1 MTRPH
6 PRLRSRLIP
15 AIALGALVLS
25 SSSAGRAATPSSAA
39 PDYAGPHPASVT
51 TVGTLRVERYG
62 SGSPAMVFIP
72 GLSCGSWVW
81 SDAVKHYAGS
91 HAVYVV
97 TLAGFDGL
105 PAPATPTIDAA
116 DASLLALLTDQKIDR
131 PIVVGHSLGG
141 FLALRFGTEH
151 SALVRGIVSVD
162 GLPILPQL
170 AQSTA
175 SERDAAAKAIA
186 TQISSATPEQ
196 YAAQQKKTLATMIT
210 APADV
215 DRDAALSAKSDPGA
229 VAAYM
234 SDLLRADL
242 RPQLA
247 QLTAP
252 TLEIAPVPTTPAS
265 YEPPQAATASMTDRE
280 AGYKAF
286 YTSLFPGTPHLT
298 VVPIPNSLHFVM
310 VDQPA
315 ALFAAIDA
323 FVATLPS

>member
-1 MTRPH
+1 
-6 PRLRSRLIP
+6 
-15 AIALGALVLS
+15 
-25 SSSAGRAATPSSAA
+25 
-39 PDYAGPHPASVT
+39 
-51 TVGTLRVERYG
+51 
-62 SGSPAMVFIP
+62 
-72 GLSCGSWVW
+72 VW
-81 SDAVKHYAGS
+81 SDAVKHYAAA

-105 PAPATPTIDAA
+105 PAPATPTLDAA
-116 DASLLALLTDQKIDR
+116 DASLLQLLTDEKIDR
-131 PIVVGHSLGG
+131 PIIVGHSLGG

-175 SERDAAAKAIA
+175 AERDAAAKTIA

-196 YAAQQKKTLATMIT
+196 YAAQQKQTLATMIT

-215 DRDAALSAKSDPGA
+215 ARNAALSAKSDPGA

-252 TLEIAPVPTTPAS
+252 TLEIAPVPTKPAV
-265 YEPPQAATASMTDRE
+265 YEPPQAATASMADRE

-310 VDQPA
+310 VDQPG

-323 FVATLPS
+323 FVATLPT